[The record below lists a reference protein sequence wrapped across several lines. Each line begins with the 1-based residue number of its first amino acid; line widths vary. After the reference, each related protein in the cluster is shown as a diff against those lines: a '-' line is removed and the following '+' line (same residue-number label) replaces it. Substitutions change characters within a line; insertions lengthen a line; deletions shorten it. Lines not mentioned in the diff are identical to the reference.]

1 MRSGIQAGKKGFD
14 TSGKSPA
21 DFHHRENFEVRS
33 GETGRGFFHLSFPNR
48 AAAAATILPRER

>member
-21 DFHHRENFEVRS
+21 DIHHRKNFETRS
-33 GETGRGFFHLSFPNR
+33 GETGRGFFHLNFLNR
-48 AAAAATILPRER
+48 GPQGG